1 MKLLKI
7 IGAFIVILV
16 SIFVISYLKY
26 DTETFSFSIDQEK
39 ANYISGVNVD
49 LNNAEVSLYVT
60 QSDMIFVDVMTND
73 MDA

>member
-39 ANYISGVNVD
+39 ENYISGVNVD